1 MNNAKKR
8 RPVERASVLLAKF
21 EKNPRMND
29 CAVFKDKSDFLL
41 KLPTNSQKNRV
52 SFKGQKNDVSDKRFL
67 IKQIDNVFNKS
78 VRSFDIARGNENVI
92 FE

>member
-41 KLPTNSQKNRV
+41 KLPTNS
-52 SFKGQKNDVSDKRFL
+52 
-67 IKQIDNVFNKS
+67 
-78 VRSFDIARGNENVI
+78 
-92 FE
+92 